1 MKFGYVLVR
10 VPKDDPV
17 SCEVIGVY
25 SQKTEYLA
33 MAEIANN
40 MFNNEETAIGII
52 EDPDR
57 DTKIYETDKSYYQI
71 HSTNCYDVNDIC

>member
-10 VPKDDPV
+10 ASKKGSAFCD
-17 SCEVIGVY
+17 VIGVY
-25 SQKTEYLA
+25 SQKTECLA

-57 DTKIYETDKSYYQI
+57 GTKIYETDKSYYQI